1 MAAAAWDATREREL
15 KAGSNNKGDVLYWMA
30 RDQRAADNWAL
41 LRAASLAKEHG
52 SKARVVFALG
62 TIATERRLD
71 FQLKGLVETGRDLNA
86 KGYAFDLLEVADD
99 AGAAVAAFAAAQK
112 VSHVVC
118 DFSPL
123 REAKRGTKALVD
135 ALPDTIGASLVDAH
149 NIVPVWAASPK
160 QEVGARTLRK
170 KIADQLPRY
179 LRELPPLAAQG
190 PALQATV
197 DWRPV
202 IKAARQTTDRSV
214 APVAWLT
221 PGSKAALDA
230 LEAFCADG
238 RLKRFA
244 KHRNDPNVE
253 AASHLSPY
261 LNFGQLS
268 CQRAALRVREERSK
282 HAESVAS
289 FLEEQIVRRELS
301 DNFCHYQ
308 PNYDSLAGAAAWAR
322 DSLELHSTDTRE
334 HLYSREALEKAE
346 AAEDVWNAAQRQL
359 VRQGKMHG
367 FMRMYWAKKILEWTA
382 SPAEALATAL
392 YLNDKYSLDGCDPNG
407 FVGCAWSVMGTHDMG
422 WKEREVFGKVRY
434 MNYNGCKRKFDVA
447 AYVAAWPK
455 TPQKSAA
462 AFARPAKKQKK

>member
-1 MAAAAWDATREREL
+1 MAAAAWDATREKSL
-15 KAGSNNKGDVLYWMA
+15 KAGSSNKGDVLYWMA

-41 LRAASLAKEHG
+41 LRAAALAKENG
-52 SKARVVFALG
+52 SKARVVFALAPI
-62 TIATERRLD
+62 TTERRLD

-86 KGYAFDLLEVADD
+86 KGFAFDLIEVADD
-99 AGAAVAAFAAAQK
+99 AGAAVAAFAAAHK

-123 REAKRGTKALVD
+123 REAKRGTKALVE
-135 ALPDTIGASLVDAH
+135 ALPDSIGASLVDAH

-170 KIADQLPRY
+170 KITDQLPRY
-179 LRELPPLAAQG
+179 LKELPELEAQG
-190 PALQATV
+190 PPLQPTV

-202 IKAARQTTDRSV
+202 IKAARQKTDRSV
-214 APVAWLT
+214 TPVDWLT
-221 PGSKAALDA
+221 PGSKAASDA
-230 LEAFCADG
+230 LEAFCGDG

-282 HAESVAS
+282 HSESVAS
-289 FLEEQIVRRELS
+289 YLEEQIVRRELS

-308 PNYDSLAGAAAWAR
+308 PHYDSLEGAAPWAR
-322 DSLELHSTDTRE
+322 DSLELHASDTRE
-334 HLYSREALEKAE
+334 HLYGRDALEKAE

-367 FMRMYWAKKILEWTA
+367 FMRMSVWKSTSASGALLGDGAAVLARSSGEEPA
-382 SPAEALATAL
+382 SPRHR
-392 YLNDKYSLDGCDPNG
+392 
-407 FVGCAWSVMGTHDMG
+407 VGVASMAWRTTRRFST
-422 WKEREVFGKVRY
+422 
-434 MNYNGCKRKFDVA
+434 
-447 AYVAAWPK
+447 
-455 TPQKSAA
+455 SA
-462 AFARPAKKQKK
+462 P

>member
-1 MAAAAWDATREREL
+1 MSSRHRRDASSRR
-15 KAGSNNKGDVLYWMA
+15 
-30 RDQRAADNWAL
+30 RAADNWAL
-41 LRAASLAKEHG
+41 LRAAALAKDNG

-62 TIATERRLD
+62 AITTERRLD

-86 KGYAFDLLEVADD
+86 KGFAFDLIEVADD
-99 AGAAVAAFAAAQK
+99 AGAAVAAFATAHK

-123 REAKRGTKALVD
+123 REAKQGTKELVD
-135 ALPDTIGASLVDAH
+135 ALPDEIGASLVDAH
-149 NIVPVWAASPK
+149 NVVPVWAASPK

-170 KIADQLPRY
+170 KITDQLPRY
-179 LRELPPLAAQG
+179 LKELPPLEAQG
-190 PALQATV
+190 PALEPTV

-202 IKAARQTTDRSV
+202 IKAARQKTDRSV
-214 APVAWLT
+214 TPVDWLT
-221 PGSKAALDA
+221 PGSKAASDA
-230 LEAFCADG
+230 LEAFCGDG

-268 CQRAALRVREERSK
+268 CQRAALRVRAERSR
-282 HAESVAS
+282 HSESVAS
-289 FLEEQIVRRELS
+289 YLEEQIVRRELS

-308 PNYDSLAGAAAWAR
+308 PHYDSLEGAAPWAR
-322 DSLELHSTDTRE
+322 DSLELHASDTRE

-367 FMRMYWAKKILEWTA
+367 FMRTSVWKSTSASGALLGDDAAVLARSSGKEPA
-382 SPAEALATAL
+382 SPRHRAGVA
-392 YLNDKYSLDGCDPNG
+392 SM
-407 FVGCAWSVMGTHDMG
+407 AWRTT
-422 WKEREVFGKVRY
+422 R
-434 MNYNGCKRKFDVA
+434 
-447 AYVAAWPK
+447 
-455 TPQKSAA
+455 
-462 AFARPAKKQKK
+462 